1 MTQPAL
7 VPGTIGAHT
16 SCLLVKLGQV
26 AYRLEEVAL
35 APLDLRVRHFSL
47 LQGLADCGPIGQID
61 LVRYLRIDPATMAAA
76 LEHLEALGAVERE
89 RDANDRRRYVV
100 ALTSSGRDLLARADN
115 ALKQVDATLRAD
127 LSAPASAQ
135 LHDLLTEVSRS
146 ATLAEAFHGHRDDPN
161 H

>member
-1 MTQPAL
+1 MTESAL

-26 AYRLEEVAL
+26 AYRLEEAAL

-47 LQGLADCGPIGQID
+47 LQGLADCGSIGQID

-76 LEHLEALGAVERE
+76 LEHLESLGAVQRE

-100 ALTSSGRDLLARADN
+100 ALTAGGVDLLARASK
-115 ALKQVDATLRAD
+115 ALDDVDATLRTDLVQAD
-127 LSAPASAQ
+127 ADT

-146 ATLAEAFHGHRDDPN
+146 AALTESFHAASTT
-161 H
+161 

>member
-1 MTQPAL
+1 MIESAL

-35 APLDLRVRHFSL
+35 APLDLRVRHFGL

-76 LEHLEALGAVERE
+76 LEHLEAVGAVERE
-89 RDANDRRRYVV
+89 RDPSDRRRYVV
-100 ALTSSGRDLLARADN
+100 ALTPSGRDVLARAN
-115 ALKQVDATLRAD
+115 SALSHVDATLRAD
-127 LSAPASAQ
+127 LAGPAAAQ
-135 LHDLLTEVSRS
+135 LHDLLTELSRS
-146 ATLAEAFHGHRDDPN
+146 ATVADAFHAGTSAT
-161 H
+161 